1 MLKSILFLF
10 LPHLVISQ
18 SVLFYNV
25 ENLFDTINDYGYAD
39 EDFLPDGQ
47 RQNNSMTYWLKIRQ
61 TARALR
67 LAHIQSPKSPLV
79 IGLAEVETYGTLL
92 ALSRHAALRS
102 LGPWQPVLF
111 DSRDSRGIDVAA
123 LVHEEVVILQSH
135 TLRMPEAW
143 HTRDP
148 LFLRL
153 QWPDSSLVQLVFIH
167 LPSKRGG
174 AQQSDHKR
182 MRVLEKIIGSL
193 DTCQT
198 PTLLAGDFNTEPTR
212 NIIAL
217 AEEHGW
223 KPANNFGEQQGSYK
237 YRGRWNK
244 LDWAL
249 VKNGWASQEILAPD
263 GLLETDTK
271 WGGMKPKRS
280 WIGHRFSFGY
290 SDHLPVYYLMCGN

>member
-1 MLKSILFLF
+1 MLKSILFLL
-10 LPHLVISQ
+10 LPYLAISQ
-18 SVLFYNV
+18 HLLFYNV
-25 ENLFDTINDYGYAD
+25 ENLFDTINDYGHAD
-39 EDFLPDGQ
+39 EDFLPEGPH
-47 RQNNSMTYWLKIRQ
+47 QNNSITYWLKIRQ

-67 LAHIQSPKSPLV
+67 LAHVQSPTPPLV
-79 IGLAEVETYGTLL
+79 IGLAEVETYGALL

-102 LGPWQPVLF
+102 LGPWQPVLY

-153 QWPDSSLVQLVFIH
+153 LWPDSTLSQLVFIH

-174 AQQSDHKR
+174 AQQSHHKR
-182 MRVLEKIIGSL
+182 MRVLEKIMNSL

-198 PTLLAGDFNTEPTR
+198 PTMLAGDFNTEPTP
-212 NIIAL
+212 NMMTL
-217 AEEHGW
+217 ATAHHWELASMNGAQEGT
-223 KPANNFGEQQGSYK
+223 YK
-237 YRGRWNK
+237 YRGRWNE
-244 LDWAL
+244 LDWAM
-249 VKNGWASQEILAPD
+249 VKNGEVQGEILAPD
-263 GLLETDTK
+263 ALLENDKK
-271 WGGMKPKRS
+271 WGGKKPKRS

>member
-1 MLKSILFLF
+1 MLKSIPFLL
-10 LPHLVISQ
+10 LPYLAISQ
-18 SVLFYNV
+18 PVLFYNV

-39 EDFLPDGQ
+39 EDFLPEGP
-47 RQNNSMTYWLKIRQ
+47 RHNNSMTYWLKIRQ

-67 LAHIQSPKSPLV
+67 LAHVQSPSPPLV
-79 IGLAEVETYGTLL
+79 IGLAEVETYGALL

-123 LVHEEVVILQSH
+123 LVHEEVVILQSQ
-135 TLRMPEAW
+135 TLRMPESW
-143 HTRDP
+143 RTRDP

-153 QWPDSSLVQLVFIH
+153 QWPDSSLSQLIFIH

-182 MRVLEKIIGSL
+182 MRVLEKIMNSL
-193 DTCQT
+193 DSCQT
-198 PTLLAGDFNTEPTR
+198 PTLLAGDFNTDPTPS
-212 NIIAL
+212 IMAL
-217 AEEHGW
+217 AGEHEW
-223 KPANNFGEQQGSYK
+223 ALATKQGEQQGTYK
-237 YRGRWNK
+237 FRGRWHE

-249 VKNGWASQEILAPD
+249 MKNGEVSGQILTPD
-263 GLLETDTK
+263 ALLEADRK
-271 WGGMKPKRS
+271 WGGRKPKRS

-290 SDHLPVYYLMCGN
+290 SDHLPVYYLICGN